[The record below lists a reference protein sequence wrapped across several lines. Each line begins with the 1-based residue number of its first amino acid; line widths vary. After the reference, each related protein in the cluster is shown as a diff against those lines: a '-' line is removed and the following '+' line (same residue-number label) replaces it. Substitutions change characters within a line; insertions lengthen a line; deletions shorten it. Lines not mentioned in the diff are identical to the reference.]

1 MLVGISCGLVSTVG
15 FHLIVRENSSSEDED
30 ETNTSNE
37 KTPPSNKISI
47 KSWLVNPSLYFVGS
61 VYMATRLYL
70 NLTQAYIPFYL
81 QVSAGNNHHK
91 LTNIH
96 PFQL

>member
-1 MLVGISCGLVSTVG
+1 MLVGISCGLVATTG
-15 FHLIVRENSSSEDED
+15 FHIIVKENTSSTDED
-30 ETNTSNE
+30 ETNISNE

-47 KSWLVNPSLYFVGS
+47 RSWLVNPSLYFVGS

-81 QVSAGNNHHK
+81 QVSGNNQHK
-91 LTNIH
+91 LI
-96 PFQL
+96 

>member
-1 MLVGISCGLVSTVG
+1 MLVGISCGLASTVG
-15 FHLIVRENSSSEDED
+15 FHIIVRENKLAEEDED

-81 QVSAGNNHHK
+81 QVSGNNQHK
-91 LTNIH
+91 LI
-96 PFQL
+96 